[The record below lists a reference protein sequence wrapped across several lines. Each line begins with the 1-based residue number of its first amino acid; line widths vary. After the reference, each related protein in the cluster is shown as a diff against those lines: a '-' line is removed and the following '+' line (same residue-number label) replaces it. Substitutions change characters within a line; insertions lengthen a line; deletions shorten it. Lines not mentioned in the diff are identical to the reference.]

1 MPWLV
6 AAGHCVG
13 LHDAAIHRVALPE
26 DAHTAACRGSF
37 DNWLAL
43 FPVSP
48 PPYQPFLLNPF
59 TMERIHLP
67 VWNVGDGGGR
77 SARSSYHQRPT
88 RRIAPS
94 PLSFVPE
101 FFSDPQLGSVAVCR
115 LRQKESSCPWW
126 CITDTLYLEDIA
138 FFQGKLHA
146 VDGAKHTYEF
156 EDRELEQMRNVHL
169 YCTTLRRSFGINRFP
184 GGAYHTI
191 GFKVTKVSEHSY
203 RRTRTLPPPPVEVKC
218 FDGHALFIGDACCRA
233 FASKDEES
241 NTSVVLG
248 SGSGTSSGAFQVV
261 TLEGMPLRDLQ
272 SYDLRTECFRR
283 YQHRPTGPWQCVT
296 VQRLMFTD
304 ALPPPPATEWGA
316 TLLLWE
322 VLGSLGANRVPTYCG
337 RSGTSS
343 QDDPN
348 TYEYEVILSVH
359 VYYQTWRFTKSGCL
373 IQEAKQEAAREAVSF
388 LRSRYRSVLD
398 DSPWSSIPQYH
409 SYVTED
415 MYENLEDETTWDSV
429 FSRAEGDQNSGF

>member
-1 MPWLV
+1 MACGGMVGIGSEVLAAGGPAARRIRGWIRPPTHADRRRHTDRVRFGAVCQQWRRTERAHEQPPPMPWLV

-43 FPVSP
+43 VPVSP
-48 PPYQPFLLNPF
+48 PPYQAFLLNPF
-59 TMERIHLP
+59 IMERIHLP

-169 YCTTLRRSFGINRFP
+169 YCTTLRRF
-184 GGAYHTI
+184 
-191 GFKVTKVSEHSY
+191 
-203 RRTRTLPPPPVEVKC
+203 LPPRK
-218 FDGHALFIGDACCRA
+218 GT
-233 FASKDEES
+233 
-241 NTSVVLG
+241 TS
-248 SGSGTSSGAFQVV
+248 
-261 TLEGMPLRDLQ
+261 
-272 SYDLRTECFRR
+272 
-283 YQHRPTGPWQCVT
+283 
-296 VQRLMFTD
+296 
-304 ALPPPPATEWGA
+304 LPAM
-316 TLLLWE
+316 
-322 VLGSLGANRVPTYCG
+322 R
-337 RSGTSS
+337 
-343 QDDPN
+343 
-348 TYEYEVILSVH
+348 
-359 VYYQTWRFTKSGCL
+359 GC
-373 IQEAKQEAAREAVSF
+373 
-388 LRSRYRSVLD
+388 
-398 DSPWSSIPQYH
+398 
-409 SYVTED
+409 
-415 MYENLEDETTWDSV
+415 
-429 FSRAEGDQNSGF
+429 